1 METPRRRT
9 ALETRTNR
17 AGGAEKPHKPQV
29 AAQQPASSQRP
40 RRGREAADAPKA
52 ARSAQCVRRERGLA
66 TWMNFVFAPG
76 GSASDTI
83 GCIGPSL
90 SLHAVER
97 QRQETLLRARMAMLL
112 RGPELGPLL
121 FKVSQQV
128 EDNFLRVR
136 PPLNLTADVG
146 LRDGLLSLLGCYS
159 PVWLRLG
166 LEAVTLES
174 APAPHEGESEALVL
188 RRFADHRV
196 LQAPAVL
203 ALGLSR
209 SRSLSR
215 SLTLTSPL
223 TRSRSRSSALT
234 PSLSRTRS
242 LARPPRCSSLRPTA
256 GTPRRS
262 RGGRTRA
269 HSTPRTSS
277 SSSACCAP
285 CCCSTRPRRRASC
298 RATATSTP
306 ADLHV
311 NPSTPTPPPL
321 YPYPYPSSGAPRAE
335 RPVPLQPV
343 LPHQVDRHDGR
354 RVLPWVPLGSRR
366 QPHQG

>member
-9 ALETRTNR
+9 ALETRTNL
-17 AGGAEKPHKPQV
+17 AGRSEKPHKPQV
-29 AAQQPASSQRP
+29 AAQQPASGQRP
-40 RRGREAADAPKA
+40 RRSREAADAPPKA

-66 TWMNFVFAPG
+66 TWMNFVLAPA

-97 QRQETLLRARMAMLL
+97 QRQETVLRARMAMLL

-196 LQAPAVL
+196 LQAPAVQL
-203 ALGLSR
+203 SPPNGRHAEETARRAHARALDAAHKLILKRVLCTMLLVATQPETMSA
-209 SRSLSR
+209 
-215 SLTLTSPL
+215 TEY
-223 TRSRSRSSALT
+223 SSSEEEVGCEWSDDDDAT
-234 PSLSRTRS
+234 TAQDDGK
-242 LARPPRCSSLRPTA
+242 ARIKVTDLVRFRRDERLRP
-256 GTPRRS
+256 
-262 RGGRTRA
+262 
-269 HSTPRTSS
+269 
-277 SSSACCAP
+277 
-285 CCCSTRPRRRASC
+285 
-298 RATATSTP
+298 
-306 ADLHV
+306 L
-311 NPSTPTPPPL
+311 
-321 YPYPYPSSGAPRAE
+321 
-335 RPVPLQPV
+335 
-343 LPHQVDRHDGR
+343 
-354 RVLPWVPLGSRR
+354 
-366 QPHQG
+366 